1 MTIQVVGAYLGL
13 SQDQEVFDYFRRNSA
28 HFFPAMAQVDRSTF
42 VRQAATLWAVKE
54 RLWYLI
60 RDHLLLSD
68 PTVALV
74 ESMPIG
80 SGGGLK
86 NWHIEFIKLKWPK
99 MG

>member
-1 MTIQVVGAYLGL
+1 MRIPWVVTIQVVGTYLGL

-68 PTVALV
+68 PTLCVLFNLQDETPPLRLDRVVA
-74 ESMPIG
+74 
-80 SGGGLK
+80 
-86 NWHIEFIKLKWPK
+86 
-99 MG
+99 